1 MHPKLQPKPSHGLLL
16 MFSWP
21 SCTFKVISPRR
32 GRINPNIL
40 TKYLLF
46 QMSKKFLKYKQLERK
61 DQAQDEAD
69 STIGT
74 VMVHKPKAMKP
85 ISPSG
90 FQQSFNSAFKRK

>member
-1 MHPKLQPKPSHGLLL
+1 
-16 MFSWP
+16 
-21 SCTFKVISPRR
+21 
-32 GRINPNIL
+32 
-40 TKYLLF
+40 
-46 QMSKKFLKYKQLERK
+46 MSKKFLKYKQLERK

-90 FQQSFNSAFKRK
+90 FQQSFNSAFKRKWCTTFYKLNTYRWNTTLEMF